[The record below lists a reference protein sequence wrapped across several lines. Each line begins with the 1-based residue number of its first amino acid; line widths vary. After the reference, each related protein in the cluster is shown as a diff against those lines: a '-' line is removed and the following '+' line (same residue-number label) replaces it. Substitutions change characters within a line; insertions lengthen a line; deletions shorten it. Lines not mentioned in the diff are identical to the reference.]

1 MRSSAFPILITSA
14 VFLVLGCASDKSDTA
29 DTEAWL
35 EQGAAAIRPFKVELK
50 AALAEG
56 MAEGPEAALAVCRVK
71 APHIAEV
78 VGSETL
84 TVGRTSHKLR
94 NPANAP
100 RAWMKP
106 LLEEA
111 ASKEKAEPRV
121 VDLGSG
127 RLGYVEPIYVGAP
140 CLTCHGEVV
149 GPAVESKIAEL
160 YPEDKARGFAEGDFR
175 GLFWAEFTPTPGK
188 D

>member
-1 MRSSAFPILITSA
+1 MRSLALFILTTFI
-14 VFLVLGCASDKSDTA
+14 VLLVSGCGGGEADTA
-29 DTEAWL
+29 STESWL
-35 EQGAAAIRPFKVELK
+35 EQGAAAIRPYKVELK
-50 AALAEG
+50 AALTEG
-56 MAEGPEAALAVCRVK
+56 MAEGPEAALEVCRVK
-71 APHIAEV
+71 APHIADV

-111 ASKEKAEPRV
+111 AAKAKAEPRA
-121 VDLGSG
+121 VDLGGG
-127 RLGYVEPIYVGAP
+127 RVGYVEPIYVGAP

-149 GPAVESKIAEL
+149 GPALEGKIAEL

-175 GLFWAEFTPTPGK
+175 GLFWAEFTPEPAK
-188 D
+188 E